1 MGVWSRLFGKR
12 STPGPLDDFWYS
24 PVGGQHSFAG
34 RRIDPE
40 VSQTVSAVYNAIYI
54 ISSTLG
60 FLPLHLYRRS
70 GESRVKAV
78 DNPLYQ
84 LIHTQPCPGMASV
97 SWREAQAR
105 YLVGVGNCFAEIERD
120 KAYRPVALWI
130 IPPNRVKVERKKP
143 SRKRFDFVNY
153 KVRVDNN
160 GTEIDIPRENMLHI
174 PGLGGDGITG
184 VSPLDM
190 ARESVGLSLAYE
202 EYGARFFS
210 GGALS
215 SGIVTYPGVLSDE
228 AFGRFKKSVDE
239 QSRGLSRAHRLMFL
253 EEGASFQQLSIAPD
267 NAQFLES
274 RKFQVS
280 EVARWFNIPPHMLG
294 DLERATFSNIEH
306 LGIEFVQ
313 YCLQPWI
320 ARIEQ
325 ALTIQL
331 IGSDAEFYFKFNVDG
346 LLRGDFESRN
356 KGYSQA
362 VLGGW
367 LSRNDVRRLE
377 ELDPVDGLDEY
388 LVPSNMMTSDQ
399 ASQGQ
404 VDQEPPPAP
413 PANGQRSLPSHETR
427 DASFAERDKLYE
439 RFVPAI
445 KQAADRIVQREAKAL
460 KSAVKKN
467 FRNRSKSE
475 FQAWV
480 EEFYS
485 TMPELI
491 RTQMDPVF
499 TAYGLSASD
508 IASGETGS
516 PADTDKVRSFISDY
530 GTTFADRYVGSSRGQ
545 IEQILSDS
553 ETPEDDLD
561 QRADEWAGTRSDK
574 IAGNES
580 RRLFNG
586 VATTVFFAAG
596 FGARWTIRGS
606 FTCPYCQTLNG
617 SVIREGEPF
626 ARKGG
631 RIFPGGDHEPMTLK
645 STFHHP
651 PLHRGCDCTVTI
663 G

>member
-1 MGVWSRLFGKR
+1 MGIWSKLFGKR
-12 STPGPLDDFWYS
+12 STPGPLDNFWYS
-24 PVGGQHSFAG
+24 PVGGQHSFSG
-34 RRIDPE
+34 KRIDPE
-40 VSQTVSAVYNAIYI
+40 ISQTVSAVYNAIYI

-97 SWREAQAR
+97 SWRESQAR

-120 KAYRPVALWI
+120 KSYRPVALWI

-160 GTEIDIPRENMLHI
+160 GTEVDIPRENMLHI
-174 PGLGGDGITG
+174 PGLGGDGISG
-184 VSPLDM
+184 ISPLDM

-280 EVARWFNIPPHMLG
+280 EIARWFNIPPHMLG

-331 IGSDAEFYFKFNVDG
+331 IGSDSEFYFKFSVDG
-346 LLRGDFESRN
+346 LLRGDFKSRN
-356 KGYSQA
+356 EGYFQGIQ
-362 VLGGW
+362 GGW
-367 LSRNDVRRLE
+367 LSANDVRALE
-377 ELDPVDGLDEY
+377 DMDPIPNGDQY
-388 LVPSNMMTSDQ
+388 LVPLNMIPSDHAGKAQ
-399 ASQGQ
+399 EDN
-404 VDQEPPPAP
+404 DQSPIP
-413 PANGQRSLPSHETR
+413 NSGQRSLPSRETR
-427 DASFAERDKLYE
+427 DADFSERDKLYE
-439 RFVPAI
+439 RFTPVI
-445 KQAADRIVQREAKAL
+445 KQAVDRIVQRESKAL
-460 KSAVKKN
+460 KTAVKKS
-467 FRNRSKSE
+467 FRNRSATDFKT
-475 FQAWV
+475 WV

-485 TMPELI
+485 SMPELI
-491 RTQMDPVF
+491 RMQIDPVF
-499 TAYGLSASD
+499 LAYGLNSSD
-508 IASGETGS
+508 IAAGETGI
-516 PADTDKVRSFISDY
+516 PANNDQVRSFIADY
-530 GTTFADRYVGSSRGQ
+530 GATFAERYAGSSRGQ
-545 IEQILSDS
+545 IEQVLSDS

-561 QRADEWAGTRSDK
+561 QRADEWAEGRSEK
-574 IAGNES
+574 IAINET
-580 RRLFNG
+580 RRLFNA

-596 FGARWTIRGS
+596 FGARWTIRGA

-617 SVIREGEPF
+617 AVIKDGQSF
-626 ARKGG
+626 ASKGG
-631 RIFPGGDHEPMTLK
+631 SISPGGDHEPMALK